1 MRPLWVA
8 VVPRSLG
15 VGGVLGH
22 ACPTAGIVAEA
33 PWRLGLCG
41 SREFSAGLREGG
53 GGLLGC
59 WPDLQASEWGW
70 CKGCLFF

>member
-1 MRPLWVA
+1 M
-8 VVPRSLG
+8 
-15 VGGVLGH
+15 
-22 ACPTAGIVAEA
+22 AEA